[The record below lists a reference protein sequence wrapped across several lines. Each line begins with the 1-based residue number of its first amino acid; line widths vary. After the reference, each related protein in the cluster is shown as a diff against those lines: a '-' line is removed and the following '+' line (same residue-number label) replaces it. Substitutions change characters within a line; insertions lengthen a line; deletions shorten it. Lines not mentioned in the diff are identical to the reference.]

1 MDFATVAEFVQQVG
15 FPIACTVALFYL
27 LYQEMCQRQRDA
39 EDRAKRDAEFSRI
52 IAENTAATNSLKELV
67 RSLHGGEDNAEY

>member
-1 MDFATVAEFVQQVG
+1 MDFASVTEFVQQVG

-27 LYQEMCQRQRDA
+27 LYQEMLQRQRDSA
-39 EDRAKRDAEFSRI
+39 ERAKRDADFARV

-67 RSLHGGEDNAEY
+67 KALHGGDERA

>member
-1 MDFATVAEFVQQVG
+1 MDFKLVIEFIQQVG

-27 LYQEMCQRQRDA
+27 LYQEMKQRQK
-39 EDRAKRDAEFSRI
+39 ESEEHAKRDTEFTRV

-67 RSLHGGEDNAEY
+67 RSLHGGGNA